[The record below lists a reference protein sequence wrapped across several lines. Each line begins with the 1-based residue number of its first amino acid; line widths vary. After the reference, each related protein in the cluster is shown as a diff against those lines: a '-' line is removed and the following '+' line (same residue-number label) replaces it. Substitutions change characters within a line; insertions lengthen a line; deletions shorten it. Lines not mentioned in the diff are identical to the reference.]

1 MRCFNGCRKERSHD
15 FSHLTSA
22 YVFLALCQTHQS
34 STCTFLAFYCAV
46 PSPEAVELLTS
57 AGWRPREVWNSLE
70 LVGNRESPGTAV
82 QVEYAE
88 AVSTLYTSKEGR
100 FSDVLLGADD
110 KVEPCWNFSP
120 FIFLTLLNFSD
131 LLSLMQLLMPFQ
143 PREKLHL
150 GRSTLGVLPPVLN
163 DGSS

>member
-1 MRCFNGCRKERSHD
+1 M
-15 FSHLTSA
+15 
-22 YVFLALCQTHQS
+22 
-34 STCTFLAFYCAV
+34 

-57 AGWRPREVWNSLE
+57 AGWRPREVRHSLE
-70 LVGNRESPGTAV
+70 LVGNRESPETAM

-120 FIFLTLLNFSD
+120 FIFLILNLVELL
-131 LLSLMQLLMPFQ
+131 
-143 PREKLHL
+143 
-150 GRSTLGVLPPVLN
+150 
-163 DGSS
+163 